1 MIVQTAPPGRPRF
14 IIRQTDHARMSG
26 QLARAFGNAAFARP
40 DPRDAMLFIAAHH
53 DEGWEAID
61 ANAGRDPSTGLPYH
75 LTQTPMADLIASGAR
90 SPDYNERFHPVAGL
104 ISSMHTW
111 GLWNGRYGL
120 SDRVIINNVPESVKP
135 AALKML
141 DGELARQARLKERIA
156 ADPVT
161 AHFASQ
167 AWAFHNYKLLQFFDT
182 LALYFHTTH
191 PEARTES
198 VFLNVPRGVNDDVSI
213 TVRPRGGAYEV
224 SPWPFENDHLEVT
237 TQGCW
242 MTPLPEGADFAHAL
256 RHALTGTQIERLA
269 PAS

>member
-1 MIVQTAPPGRPRF
+1 MIVQTALPGQPRF

-26 QLARAFGNAAFARP
+26 QFARAFGNAAFAP
-40 DPRDAMLFIAAHH
+40 LEPRDAMIFITAHH

-61 ANAGRDPSTGLPYH
+61 ANAGRDPNTGLPYH

-90 SPDYNERFHPVAGL
+90 SPDFNERFHPVAGL

-120 SDRVIINNVPESVKP
+120 SDRIIINNVPESVKP

-141 DGELARQARLKERIA
+141 DGELARQTRLKARIA
-156 ADPVT
+156 EDSGT
-161 AHFASQ
+161 AHLASA

-182 LALYFHTTH
+182 LALYFHMSH
-191 PEARTES
+191 PEGRTES
-198 VFLNVPRGVNDDVSI
+198 VFHNVPRGVNDDVSI
-213 TVRPRGGAYEV
+213 TVRPQGGAYAL
-224 SPWPFENDHLEVT
+224 SPWPFEGDHLEVA

-242 MTPLPEGADFAHAL
+242 MTPLPDGADFAHAL
-256 RHALTGTQIERLA
+256 RYAATGTQIERLVA
-269 PAS
+269 AS